1 MGGRCWLSRLRELR
15 GGGVP
20 WPLLTPSFANANYRY
35 VSPPEPLRS
44 FEKYMGGKYLGELVR
59 CILSRLLVDRLF
71 LVGGRADAFPVPW
84 AFNSDQLSEVEM

>member
-1 MGGRCWLSRLRELR
+1 MGWGA
-15 GGGVP
+15 GGWYPG
-20 WPLLTPSFANANYRY
+20 LCLSFANANNRY
-35 VSPPEPLRS
+35 LSPPEPLRS